1 MDNYKVIDNFLDKK
15 DFLKIKNQMEAFN
28 FPYYLNK
35 KINPSHDEED
45 LSCYFTHVLFSP
57 VTVENQFFNV
67 FKPLIEKLNCKK
79 LIRVKCNLY
88 LRTSKI
94 EFHEPHADF
103 NFEHKG
109 ALFSL
114 NTNDGGTI
122 LNENEKIDSV
132 ENRILFFD
140 PSKKHNST
148 STTNAKFRMNININ
162 YL

>member
-1 MDNYKVIDNFLDKK
+1 MANYEVVDNFLNKK

-35 KINPSHDEED
+35 KINVYHDEND
-45 LSCYFTHVLFSP
+45 LSCYFTHVVYSP
-57 VTVENQFFNV
+57 ATGENEFFNV
-67 FKPLIEKLNCKK
+67 FKPLIKKLNGKE

-88 LRTSKI
+88 LRTPKI
-94 EFHEPHADF
+94 EFNQPHADF
-103 NFEHKG
+103 DFEHKG

-148 STTNAKFRMNININ
+148 TTTNAKFRMNININ
-162 YL
+162 YT